1 MEAIKDIA
9 LIAMTITGA
18 LCWISLIVLGGMAAF
33 ATVLDE
39 HVEKP
44 AFSELTAEQ
53 AFDNVWNH
61 SPEDIAPAWLRA
73 ASSLAAFGNAKEAGR
88 AWWYYERHTET
99 PKEAA

>member
-1 MEAIKDIA
+1 MELFLDTIHTI
-9 LIAMTITGA
+9 MYITGA
-18 LCWISLIVLGGMAAF
+18 LFWITLIILGGMAAF
-33 ATVLDE
+33 ATELDK

-44 AFSELTAEQ
+44 AYSELTAEQ

-73 ASSLAAFGNAKEAGR
+73 ASSLAAFGNAKQAER
-88 AWWYYERHTET
+88 AWWYYERHTDT